1 MLESTFLAEEMG
13 LNHIVKL
20 CWFTRF
26 EMALSMDESNS
37 ECMIGAVGARAS
49 QESFWGRGPRQKRV
63 SNSLETGTLVI
74 VAYQRH

>member
-1 MLESTFLAEEMG
+1 MLESSCLADEMG

-26 EMALSMDESNS
+26 EMALSMDESRS

-49 QESFWGRGPRQKRV
+49 RGIGG
-63 SNSLETGTLVI
+63 ETHARKEI
-74 VAYQRH
+74 QIA